1 MVKKA
6 IVFCMGRIKLLY
18 WLVFI
23 HIFFSVGCNS
33 FAQED
38 QMKDIDY
45 FDNGLKVAEQK
56 FFFDALRLRT
66 DLNFES
72 QKRILYT
79 TIKDI
84 KAFRKQYRGSQMT
97 MEYVIR
103 DRLHTA
109 IFLNQ
114 EKNYLE
120 SMDGSEFNLPENISV
135 NDLTEKVV
143 NLIGSMYYGAEEVR
157 NLNQ

>member
-1 MVKKA
+1 MLS
-6 IVFCMGRIKLLY
+6 RKLVY
-18 WLVFI
+18 WLIFYAVFS
-23 HIFFSVGCNS
+23 SVGCNF

-38 QMKDIDY
+38 QLNDINSYDIK
-45 FDNGLKVAEQK
+45 LKMGEEK

-120 SMDGSEFNLPENISV
+120 SMDGTEFSLPENISV

-157 NLNQ
+157 NLYQ

>member
-38 QMKDIDY
+38 QMKDNDY
-45 FDNGLKVAEQK
+45 FDNGLKMAEQK

-97 MEYVIR
+97 MEYAKEFEKMALGAQW
-103 DRLHTA
+103 RLTSHLGSTA
-109 IFLNQ
+109 TT
-114 EKNYLE
+114 
-120 SMDGSEFNLPENISV
+120 M
-135 NDLTEKVV
+135 
-143 NLIGSMYYGAEEVR
+143 
-157 NLNQ
+157 

>member
-1 MVKKA
+1 MLS
-6 IVFCMGRIKLLY
+6 RKLVY
-18 WLVFI
+18 WLIFYAVFS
-23 HIFFSVGCNS
+23 SVGCNF

-38 QMKDIDY
+38 QLNDINSYDT
-45 FDNGLKVAEQK
+45 NLKMGEEK

-84 KAFRKQYRGSQMT
+84 EAFRRQYRGGQMT

-109 IFLNQ
+109 IFLHQ
-114 EKNYLE
+114 EKNFLQ
-120 SMDGSEFNLPENISV
+120 SMDGSEFSLPENISAD
-135 NDLTEKVV
+135 DLTQQVV
-143 NLIGSMYYGAEEVR
+143 DLIGGMYYGAQEVR
-157 NLNQ
+157 ALTQ

>member
-1 MVKKA
+1 
-6 IVFCMGRIKLLY
+6 
-18 WLVFI
+18 
-23 HIFFSVGCNS
+23 
-33 FAQED
+33 
-38 QMKDIDY
+38 
-45 FDNGLKVAEQK
+45 
-56 FFFDALRLRT
+56 
-66 DLNFES
+66 
-72 QKRILYT
+72 
-79 TIKDI
+79 
-84 KAFRKQYRGSQMT
+84 

-120 SMDGSEFNLPENISV
+120 SMDGSEFSLPENISV